1 MQSIKKQKNGGSK
14 YSFNQKQ
21 KMDFIVRYT
30 RGENVFLGLM
40 LICPA
45 ILMDYIAIDTEQY
58 KFLIFTVMM
67 TIFLGFFAY
76 IYISNG
82 LQRKIII
89 LFNEEGIESYNPAFN
104 VKWSDVFGY
113 KLHEYSGGNFKTL
126 EIDFLFNNGKTSTTI
141 NVSWSDK
148 KKDDFDKYLSKKLKK
163 ISNKDYTETFEKKFN

>member
-1 MQSIKKQKNGGSK
+1 
-14 YSFNQKQ
+14 
-21 KMDFIVRYT
+21 MDFIVRYE
-30 RGENVFLGLM
+30 RGENVCIGLM

-45 ILMDYIAIDTEQY
+45 IIMDYIAIDTEQY
-58 KFLIFTVMM
+58 KFLIFTVIM
-67 TIFLGFFAY
+67 TLFLGFFAY
-76 IYISNG
+76 SYINNG

-89 LFNEEGIESYNPAFN
+89 LFNEEGIESYNPTFN

-141 NVSWSDK
+141 DVSWSDK
-148 KKDDFDKYLSKKLKK
+148 KKDDFDKYLSQKLKK

>member
-1 MQSIKKQKNGGSK
+1 
-14 YSFNQKQ
+14 
-21 KMDFIVRYT
+21 MDFIVRYT
-30 RGENVFLGLM
+30 RGGNVFIGLM

-89 LFNEEGIESYNPAFN
+89 IFNEEGIESYNPAFN
-104 VKWSDVFGY
+104 VKWGDVFGY

-126 EIDFLFNNGKTSTTI
+126 EIDFLFNNGKTSTTV
-141 NVSWSDK
+141 NVSWSNK
-148 KKDDFDKYLSKKLKK
+148 KMNDFDKYLSQKLKK
-163 ISNKDYTETFEKKFN
+163 ISNKDYTNTFEKKFN